1 MNLFPVFWILF
12 LMWQQTVLIAHK
24 NSEKYLKHK
33 LVFHM
38 MSYSQEPSQ
47 TSDTTKPEKETNFWH
62 EISEK
67 KDTFFSQLKTKFS
80 NQERR
85 GQKAASNIFNSYDFF
100 FYDYFQVFIPAVHV
114 YSNAINQSSQKRKVP
129 QKAYLRKS
137 SCPEIRAGS
146 SHTKEEMF
154 RNSSLPNFSSSSNVS
169 QMPRFNSNI
178 ENQTRNL
185 RKLQSVEEEKEGN

>member
-1 MNLFPVFWILF
+1 MNLFPVFWILI

-85 GQKAASNIFNSYDFF
+85 GQKAASYIFNSYDFLRLF
-100 FYDYFQVFIPAVHV
+100 PGL
-114 YSNAINQSSQKRKVP
+114 YSCSACLFECNKSEQSET
-129 QKAYLRKS
+129 KS
-137 SCPEIRAGS
+137 SSKSLLEEIFMPRDPCWVFP
-146 SHTKEEMF
+146 HQ
-154 RNSSLPNFSSSSNVS
+154 RRNVS
-169 QMPRFNSNI
+169 ELLF
-178 ENQTRNL
+178 T
-185 RKLQSVEEEKEGN
+185 KLFFIFKCQSDAQVQLKH